1 MERRDIIVGI
11 RGYAAAVGSGAA
23 SGESST
29 LSSREHF
36 RELVKRNFRVYDEG
50 SRFLDELQLVAIEDG
65 PGSTSLDQFDLVFE
79 GVFGDDLAEG
89 TYVLQE
95 TRSRRAYAMHLQDR
109 ERTRRYRATFR
120 ILK

>member
-11 RGYAAAVGSGAA
+11 RGDAVAVGSSAA

-36 RELVKRNFRVYDEG
+36 RELVKRNFRIYDEG

-65 PGSTSLDQFDLVFE
+65 PGSTGLDQFDLVFE

-109 ERTRRYRATFR
+109 ERTRKYRATFR